1 MTLSNQEHGLF
12 NNQARILASQEDAS
26 ERPGRRE
33 AESPGSYPVSSE
45 GPGSILGAE
54 WDAVVNV
61 HLRGEYGWFP
71 QR

>member
-12 NNQARILASQEDAS
+12 NNQARILASQEDPS

-33 AESPGSYPVSSE
+33 AESPGSYPVASE

-54 WDAVVNV
+54 RDAVVNV
-61 HLRGEYGWFP
+61 HL
-71 QR
+71 